1 MTRLKQ
7 GATGENHE
15 ADGEIRVKA
24 LICSEARGKRTH
36 CNGLCH
42 KQVMT
47 QSQHIWGRHTTSQT
61 KHLAP
66 QHAGLDTSFP
76 IKLHSFPGDLL

>member
-47 QSQHIWGRHTTSQT
+47 QSQHIYTGV
-61 KHLAP
+61 
-66 QHAGLDTSFP
+66 DTQP
-76 IKLHSFPGDLL
+76 VKPNI